1 MSRIEDNTV
10 TAADVAAFAGSRLR
24 GIRARVFD
32 RLLSGLTHGRLRV
45 ILPSGASF
53 VRSGRND
60 GPEATIQIRRWRM
73 LRRLL
78 TGGDIGFAE
87 GFIEGDWTSP
97 DPVALIRLAARNTE
111 ELRRAV
117 RGSVVFRAVERL
129 RHLGRAN
136 SRRGSRRNIE
146 AHYDLGNDFYRLWL
160 DDTMLY
166 SSALFDETTESLEA
180 AQAAKLDRIGDLL
193 RLAGGERVLE
203 IGCGWGALAAHL
215 AETADARVTGITLS
229 PSQLAWARD
238 VASTRGVFDRVD
250 LRLQDYRDV
259 DERFD
264 RIVSIEMFEAVGEAW
279 WSTYFDTVARALA
292 PNGRAVLQVISIAE
306 DRFDDY
312 RRDTDF
318 IQKHVFPGGFLP
330 SKTAFAAAVGR
341 AGLRVAEVEHFGLS
355 YAETLA
361 EWRRRFHARWPEI
374 AAQGFDDR
382 FRRLWDY
389 YLAYC
394 EAGFREGAID
404 VGLYTLTRSDD
415 AVELPP
421 SSGVVS

>member
-1 MSRIEDNTV
+1 MSHTDETSM
-10 TAADVAAFAGSRLR
+10 TAADVAALAGEKIR
-24 GIRARVFD
+24 GFRARIFH
-32 RLLSGLTHGRLRV
+32 RLLSGLAAGRLRV
-45 ILPSGASF
+45 ILPSGESF
-53 VRSGRND
+53 VRTGHLP
-60 GPEATIQIRRWRM
+60 GPDATIQIRRWRT
-73 LRRLL
+73 LARIL

-87 GFIEGDWTSP
+87 GYVAGDWTSP
-97 DPVALIRLAARNTE
+97 DPVAVIRVAARNTD

-117 RGSVVFRAVERL
+117 RGSRL
-129 RHLGRAN
+129 VRSVDRIRHLLNAN

-146 AHYDLGNDFYRLWL
+146 AHYDLGNDFYRRWL
-160 DDTMLY
+160 DGTMLY
-166 SSALFDETTESLEA
+166 SSALFDETTPSLEA
-180 AQAAKLDRIGDLL
+180 AQARKLDRIAELL
-193 RLAGGERVLE
+193 ALDGGESVLE

-215 AETADARVTGITLS
+215 ADRRAGRVTGITLS

-238 VASTRGVFDRVD
+238 TVAARGLDERVD

-259 DERFD
+259 AETFD

-279 WSTYFDTVARALA
+279 WPTYFGTLARALK
-292 PNGRAVLQVISIAE
+292 PGGHAVLQVISIAD
-306 DRFDDY
+306 DRYEDY

-330 SKTAFAAAVGR
+330 SKSAFARAVEA
-341 AGLRVAEVEHFGLS
+341 AGLRLEAAEHFGLS

-361 EWRRRFHARWPEI
+361 EWRRRFHARWEEI
-374 AAQGFDDR
+374 APLGFDAR

-404 VGLYTLTRSDD
+404 VGLYTLTKPD
-415 AVELPP
+415 ASAEGDP
-421 SSGVVS
+421 S

>member
-1 MSRIEDNTV
+1 MSHTEDSSV
-10 TAADVAAFAGSRLR
+10 TAADVAAFAGSRLQ
-24 GIRARVFD
+24 GVRARLFD
-32 RLLSGLTHGRLRV
+32 RLLAGLGHGRLRV
-45 ILPSGASF
+45 VLPSGAAFLRLGSD
-53 VRSGRND
+53 D
-60 GPEATIQIRRWRM
+60 GPEATLVIRRWRM

-87 GFIEGDWTSP
+87 GYIEGDWTSP
-97 DPVALIRLAARNTE
+97 DPVALIGLAARNSAG
-111 ELRRAV
+111 LRRAI
-117 RGSVVFRAVERL
+117 RGSMLVRTVERL
-129 RHLGRAN
+129 RHLMRGN
-136 SRRGSRRNIE
+136 SKRGSRRNIE

-160 DDTMLY
+160 DATMLY
-166 SSALFDETTESLEA
+166 SAGLWDAATPSLEA
-180 AQAAKLDRIGDLL
+180 AQVAKLDRIAALLDLS
-193 RLAGGERVLE
+193 GGERVLE

-215 AETADARVTGITLS
+215 AETAGAHVTGITLS
-229 PSQLAWARD
+229 PSQLAWARA
-238 VASTRGVFDRVD
+238 VAASRGLENRVD

-259 DERFD
+259 AESYD
-264 RIVSIEMFEAVGEAW
+264 RIVSIEMFEAVGEEW
-279 WSTYFDTVARALA
+279 WPVYFDTIARTLA
-292 PNGRAVLQVISIAE
+292 PGGRAVLQVISIAE

-330 SKTAFAAAVGR
+330 SKTAFAAAVER
-341 AGLRVAEVEHFGLS
+341 AGLRVAEAEHFGLS

-394 EAGFREGAID
+394 EAGFREGAVD

-415 AVELPP
+415 R
-421 SSGVVS
+421 